1 MLLNVMAAIGA
12 TDEHGLGHDPS
23 RLLIDHVPSPFFA
36 HRVSERTL
44 APTVQEA
51 EMTPPPQ
58 RRPPPRA
65 GWTFAIV
72 SVALFMV
79 TLDNLVVST
88 ALPTIRV
95 DLGASLESLEW
106 TVNAYTL
113 AFAVLLLT
121 GAALGDRFGRR
132 RMFGIGIGLFTL
144 SSAAA
149 ALAPTTD
156 ALVAARAAQGVGAA
170 IVAAAHADAAQRGV
184 PVEKRGLALGAWS
197 GISGLGVALGPVVGG
212 AVVDGISWHWIFWI
226 NVPIGLALVPALAP
240 LPERVSRALAAA
252 RPAGHRRSPAPA
264 CWASSTGSCAGG
276 AGLDLADD
284 RRHDRRGP
292 GAGGGLRRP
301 GSAARRRRCCRCA
314 SSARA
319 PSARPTRRRWRCSSA
334 SSARSSCCRS
344 SSRRRRACR
353 RCSPGCACCRGRSCR
368 CSSRRSPACSSDRI
382 GARPL
387 MATGLALQAIAIGW
401 LAAVT
406 TPTVAYSAL
415 LVPFVLAGAGM
426 ALVFAPAANA
436 VLASVQERRPARPRA
451 RPTRSA
457 SSAASSAS
465 RSSRRVFTA
474 NGGYESPQA
483 YVDGMNA
490 ALPIGAAVLGAGALL
505 ALLIPG
511 KTRSAERRSKHR
523 HPPWPPKPPNPR
535 PGVRPQDEFAI
546 S

>member
-1 MLLNVMAAIGA
+1 MTLSPAS
-12 TDEHGLGHDPS
+12 PS
-23 RLLIDHVPSPFFA
+23 R
-36 HRVSERTL
+36 R
-44 APTVQEA
+44 
-51 EMTPPPQ
+51 
-58 RRPPPRA
+58 PRA

-149 ALAPTTD
+149 ALAPSTD
-156 ALVAARAAQGVGAA
+156 ALVAARAAQGLGAA
-170 IVAAAHADAAQRGV
+170 IVLPLTLTLLSAAV

-226 NVPIGLALVPALAP
+226 NVPIGLALVPL
-240 LPERVSRALAAA
+240 SRRFLSESYG
-252 RPAGHRRSPAPA
+252 PAGRLDLPGIGLA
-264 CWASSTGSCAGG
+264 G
-276 AGLDLADD
+276 AGLLGVVYGIVRGEALGWTSPTIVASIGVGLVLVAAFLAWE
-284 RRHDRRGP
+284 RRAPAPMLPLRFFRSRAFSATNATSLAMFFGVFGSIFLLSQFFQTTQGLSP
-292 GAGGGLRRP
+292 LQSGLRVLP
-301 GSAARRRRCCRCA
+301 WTIMPIFI
-314 SSARA
+314 A
-319 PSARPTRRRWRCSSA
+319 PIA
-334 SSARSSCCRS
+334 
-344 SSRRRRACR
+344 
-353 RCSPGCACCRGRSCR
+353 GLL
-368 CSSRRSPACSSDRI
+368 SDRI

-387 MATGLALQAIAIGW
+387 MASGLALQAIAIGW

-415 LVPFVLAGAGM
+415 LVPFVLAGTGM

-436 VLASVQERRPARPRA
+436 VLASVKPEEAGQ
-451 RPTRSA
+451 A
-457 SSAASSAS
+457 SGATNAIRELGGVLGVAVLAS
-465 RSSRRVFTA
+465 VFTA
-474 NGGYESPQA
+474 NGGYGSPQE
-483 YVDGMNA
+483 YVDGMTA
-490 ALPIGAAVLGAGALL
+490 ALPIGAGVLGAGALL

-511 KTRSAERRSKHR
+511 KSRTTEAGEAQAPVLAAE
-523 HPPWPPKPPNPR
+523 
-535 PGVRPQDEFAI
+535 AT
-546 S
+546 